1 MTHLKLQGQNTYIVP
16 IPRISVEDLKSKLD
30 TENTA
35 SQPFIL
41 DVRLTYPYE
50 HSTLK
55 LPGAVRMDKI
65 DTSKLPRNREIVAY
79 DSDPYE
85 LVSSQIVGELIKKGF
100 KATALKGGITAW
112 LTAKF
117 ETETKSA
124 PKQAPPIAGS
134 LKG

>member
-1 MTHLKLQGQNTYIVP
+1 MP
-16 IPRISVEDLKSKLD
+16 IPRISIEDLKSKLD
-30 TENTA
+30 TEDTA

-41 DVRLTYPYE
+41 DVRLPYPYE

-55 LPGAVRMDKI
+55 LPGAVRMNKI

-79 DSDPYE
+79 DSDPDE
-85 LVSSQIVGELIKKGF
+85 LVSSEIVGKLIKAGF

-117 ETETKSA
+117 ETEAKAA